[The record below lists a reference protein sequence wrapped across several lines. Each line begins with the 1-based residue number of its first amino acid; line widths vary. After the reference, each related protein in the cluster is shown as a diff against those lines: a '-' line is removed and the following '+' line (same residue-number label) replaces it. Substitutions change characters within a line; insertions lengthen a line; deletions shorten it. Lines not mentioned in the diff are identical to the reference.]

1 MAEQNIHPHP
11 QWSSRLAF
19 ILASTGAAVGL
30 GNIWK
35 FPYIMGENGGGA
47 FVMVYLACLALVA
60 TPIMISEIMLGRRS
74 RLNPIQGMGALA
86 RESGVSRQWVW
97 LGWMGSLTGFMI
109 LSYYAVIM
117 GWAMAYV
124 SQAATGAFAHATA
137 ASVQQLFG
145 TLMADPQRLL
155 IWHTLA
161 MVITTFVVA
170 RGVKGGLETAT
181 RWMMPML
188 FALLLLLVGYNIGTP
203 GFHKAMVFMFDP
215 DFAKLTSTSIV
226 VALGHAFFTLS
237 IGMGTI
243 MAYGSYMPANVSI
256 PRATILIVLA
266 DTAIALL
273 AGMVIFPI
281 VFSNGLNPGQGPGLV
296 FQTLPVALGGMEWGR
311 LIGVAFFVLLV
322 IAAWTS
328 SISMIEPAVSY
339 LTDRFGVSRLKASIG
354 MGVAA
359 WALGVLSVL
368 SFNVLKDD
376 TLFGKNFFGLM
387 DFLTSNIM
395 LPLGGM
401 LIAVFAAWQMRRNYS
416 REELGLGAFFW
427 RFWWI
432 LTAIVAPVGVIV
444 VLLNGLGFNLIDRV
458 VQTIVQLFA

>member
-1 MAEQNIHPHP
+1 MTESHIHPHP

-47 FVMVYLACLALVA
+47 FVMVYLICLAVVA

-86 RESGVSRQWVW
+86 RESGVSSHWSL
-97 LGWMGSLTGFMI
+97 LGWMGSITGFMI

-117 GWAMAYV
+117 GWGMAYLV
-124 SQAATGAFAHATA
+124 QASAGNFEHASA
-137 ASVQQLFG
+137 SSVQVMFSD
-145 TLMADPQRLL
+145 LMADPERLL
-155 IWHTLA
+155 LWHTLA
-161 MVITTFVVA
+161 MIITVFVVA
-170 RGVKGGLETAT
+170 RGVNKGLETAT

-188 FALLLLLVGYNIGTP
+188 AGLLILLVGYNISSP
-203 GFHKAMVFMFDP
+203 GFGPAMNFMFDP
-215 DFAKLTSTSIV
+215 DFSKLTPTAIV

-243 MAYGSYMPANVSI
+243 MAYGSYMPTEASVS
-256 PRATILIVLA
+256 RAAILIVLS

-281 VFSNGLNPGQGPGLV
+281 VFSHGLDPGQGPGLI
-296 FQTLPVALGGMEWGR
+296 FQTLPIALGNMAWGH
-311 LIGVAFFVLLV
+311 LIAIVFFVLVV

-339 LTDRFGVSRLKASIG
+339 LTDRFEIGRIKASILIG
-354 MGVAA
+354 TGA
-359 WALGVLSVL
+359 WLLGVLSVL
-368 SFNVLKDD
+368 SFNVLKND

-401 LIAVFAAWQMRRNYS
+401 LIAIFAAWQMRRAYS
-416 REELGLGAFFW
+416 REELALGPVTW
-427 RFWWI
+427 RLWWL
-432 LTAIVAPVGVIV
+432 LTAIVAPLGVIV
-444 VLLNGLGFNLIDRV
+444 VLLNGLGFNIIDRV
-458 VQTIVQLFA
+458 VQMFT

>member
-1 MAEQNIHPHP
+1 MTENHIHPHP

-47 FVMVYLACLALVA
+47 FVMVYLLCLALVA

-86 RESGVSRQWVW
+86 RESGVSRHWKL

-124 SQAATGAFAHATA
+124 VQAASGHFDHASATSIQKLFAN
-137 ASVQQLFG
+137 
-145 TLMADPQRLL
+145 LMADPERLL
-155 IWHTLA
+155 LWHTVA

-170 RGVKGGLETAT
+170 RGVQGGLETAT

-188 FALLLLLVGYNIGTP
+188 FALLILLVGYNIGTP
-203 GFHKAMVFMFDP
+203 GFSEAITFMFEP
-215 DFAKLTSTSIV
+215 DFSKLSSTAIV

-243 MAYGSYMPANVSI
+243 MAYGSYMPGNVSI
-256 PRATILIVLA
+256 PRATLIIVLA

-281 VFSNGLNPGQGPGLV
+281 VFSNGLDPSQGPGLI
-296 FQTLPVALGGMEWGR
+296 FKTLPVALGQMEWGT
-311 LIGVAFFVLLV
+311 LIGVTFFVLVV

-339 LTDRFGVSRLKASIG
+339 LTDRFEVSRIKASIWVG
-354 MGVAA
+354 AAA

-368 SFNVLKDD
+368 SFNVIQHD
-376 TLFGKNFFGLM
+376 TLFGKNFFGLIS
-387 DFLTSNIM
+387 FLTSNIL

-401 LIAVFAAWQMRRNYS
+401 LIAIFAAWQMRRDYS
-416 REELGLGAFFW
+416 REELGLGAFAW
-427 RFWWI
+427 RLWWI
-432 LTAIVAPVGVIV
+432 LAAIVAPIGVIV
-444 VLLNGLGFNLIDRV
+444 VLLNGLGFI
-458 VQTIVQLFA
+458 